1 MKTSLII
8 FDFDGTLADTT
19 ESILATYRMSIQAL
33 GADFRNDAQCQST
46 IGLPLKE
53 GFRQLYPGSSDSW
66 LDECVATYR
75 RIFTE
80 NKSRLV
86 PHLYPGV
93 REALHKLSDLGIEMS
108 VASSRSRA
116 SLVEFCDDSD
126 IARYFSLILGADDVT
141 CAKPHPE
148 PVLVT
153 LGRLGKYAA
162 DTIVVGDMH
171 VDIAMGRGAGCR
183 TVGVTYGNS
192 SSSALIQAGADSLID
207 SFSELLSLVC

>member
-33 GADFRNDAQCQST
+33 GADSRSDAQCQST

-93 REALHKLSDLGIEMS
+93 REALHKLSDLGIEIS
-108 VASSRSRA
+108 VASSRSRE
-116 SLVEFCDDSD
+116 S
-126 IARYFSLILGADDVT
+126 
-141 CAKPHPE
+141 
-148 PVLVT
+148 
-153 LGRLGKYAA
+153 
-162 DTIVVGDMH
+162 
-171 VDIAMGRGAGCR
+171 
-183 TVGVTYGNS
+183 
-192 SSSALIQAGADSLID
+192 
-207 SFSELLSLVC
+207 